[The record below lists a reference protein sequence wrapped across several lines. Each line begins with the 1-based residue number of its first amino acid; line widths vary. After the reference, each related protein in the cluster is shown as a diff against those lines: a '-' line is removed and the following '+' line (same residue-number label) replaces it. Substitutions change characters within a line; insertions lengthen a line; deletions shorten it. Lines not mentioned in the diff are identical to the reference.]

1 MILIPGPEE
10 EVENVRWI
18 YRAFTEDGM
27 QESKIAAVLN
37 QRGIMTD
44 LERPWTRG
52 TVHEVLTNEKYIGNN
67 VFNRTSF
74 KLKKR
79 HVENTP
85 DMWVRANGVF
95 EAIIEPQYFYTAQG
109 IIRERSRKFSDEEML
124 EKLRQ
129 LHEQHGWLSG
139 VIINETDGM
148 PSSGMYSNRFG
159 SLVRAYEMIGYTPD
173 RDYSYIETN
182 RYLRSFHSDIV
193 GDTIQK
199 IEALGGRVRQESSSD
214 ILVINEEL
222 RASVVIC
229 RHYQTEAGSH
239 RWKIQLD
246 TGLLPDITIA
256 VRMAADNKTALDYYL
271 LPAIDIENPDIRLRE
286 NNGLAL
292 DAYRFD
298 DLELFFMLTERVAIW
313 EAA

>member
-1 MILIPGPEE
+1 MEFP
-10 EVENVRWI
+10 R
-18 YRAFTEDGM
+18 R
-27 QESKIAAVLN
+27 
-37 QRGIMTD
+37 
-44 LERPWTRG
+44 
-52 TVHEVLTNEKYIGNN
+52 
-67 VFNRTSF
+67 FNRTSF

-95 EAIIEPQYFYTAQG
+95 EAIIAPQYFYTAQG
-109 IIRERSRKFSDEEML
+109 IIRERSRRFSDEEML
-124 EKLRQ
+124 DKLRQ

-139 VIINETDGM
+139 FIINETDGM

-182 RYLRSFHSDIV
+182 RYLRSFHNDIV
-193 GDTIQK
+193 EDTIRK
-199 IEALGGRVRQESSSD
+199 IEDLGGHVRPDSSSG

-222 RASVVIC
+222 RVSVVIC
-229 RHYQTEAGSH
+229 RHYKTEAGSH
-239 RWKIQLD
+239 RWKIHLD
-246 TGLLPDITIA
+246 TGLLPDITVA
-256 VRMAADNKTALDYYL
+256 VRMNPDNKTALDYYL
-271 LPAIDIENPDIRLRE
+271 LPALDIENPNIRLAE

-298 DLELFFMLTERVAIW
+298 DLELFFMLTERVAIGD
-313 EAA
+313 AA